1 MRVFTIC
8 GPSQSGKSTLAGAL
22 AGLGDTTDN
31 PLTIADVANV
41 QCFSFMDQR
50 WAALD
55 MTGGTENMA
64 QLGPALAASDAAVVC
79 VPADADAAV
88 LSAPF
93 LRLIEDAGIPAI
105 IFINGLD
112 KASNRISEVVAALQ
126 AYCAHHIVLRQI
138 PMRDSDRI
146 VGAVDLI
153 SERAWKYQEGRPS
166 ALIELPD
173 SLLAREQGARSE
185 LLESLAD
192 FDDALL
198 EQLIEDQQ
206 PMASDVY
213 DVASRTLQHS
223 DLVPVL
229 IGSASH
235 RNGIL
240 RLMKSL
246 RHEAPE
252 VDVARD
258 RLAPDGTATATG
270 MVADV
275 VKHLGKTVL
284 VRALGGTVRGGGRLG
299 GATIGSLTATDAK
312 TPVDR
317 IEPGEIALTV
327 KSDHIGIGSFY
338 TPDGG
343 APLPGW
349 AHSRASVF
357 RRLVAPVKDRDEARL
372 SGALDKLCEIDPGLS
387 VEQDE
392 NSGQIILNT
401 QGPLHLRRVV
411 QKIDGQFGIELTRNK
426 VPVGL
431 KETIQKGTEWH
442 CRHRKQS
449 GGAGQFADILIEIR
463 PEPRGSGFS
472 FSETV
477 KGGAV
482 PRNYIPA
489 VEAGARDALQTGP
502 GGYPVVDVSVVLKDG
517 KHHAVDSSDHAFR
530 TAGKNA
536 VREALAS
543 LGTVILQPIVKVQI
557 QVPSIFAGGLV
568 PTISGLKGQVLGFDA
583 HPTAAG
589 WDVFDCLL
597 PMAALDNLYN
607 TLASATRGTAWYT
620 SEFDRYEKVSK
631 EDMAEIDSQ
640 MAVNA

>member
-55 MTGGTENMA
+55 MTGGTENLA
-64 QLGPALAASDAAVVC
+64 QLGPALSASDAAVVC

-126 AYCAHHIVLRQI
+126 AYCAHHIILRQI
-138 PMRDSDRI
+138 PMRENDQI

-153 SERAWKYQEGRPS
+153 SERAWKYQEGQPS

-173 SLLAREQGARSE
+173 SILAREQGARSD

-206 PMASDVY
+206 PISSNVY

-223 DLVPVL
+223 DLVPAL

-246 RHEAPE
+246 RHEAPQ

-284 VRALGGTVRGGGRLG
+284 VRALGGTVRGGEHLG

-312 TPVDR
+312 TPVER

-327 KSDHIGIGSFY
+327 KSDHVGIGRFY
-338 TPDGG
+338 TPHDS

-357 RRLVAPVKDRDEARL
+357 RRLVAPVNDREEARL
-372 SGALDKLCEIDPGLS
+372 SSALDKLCEIDPGLA
-387 VEQDE
+387 VEQDQQ
-392 NSGQIILNT
+392 SGQIVLNT

-411 QKIDGQFGIELTRNK
+411 QKIDGQFGIELTQNK

-442 CRHRKQS
+442 YRHRKQS

-472 FSETV
+472 FSDSV

-489 VEAGARDALQTGP
+489 VEAGARDALQGGP
-502 GGYPVVDVSVVLKDG
+502 GGHPVVDVSVVLKDG
-517 KHHAVDSSDHAFR
+517 KHHAVDSSDYAFR

-536 VREALAS
+536 VREALAN
-543 LGTVILQPIVKVQI
+543 LGTVILQPIMKVQI

-631 EDMAEIDSQ
+631 EDMAEIDNQ
-640 MAVNA
+640 MALSA